1 MAPAH
6 AIDKF
11 GTFTFRIENIDL
23 GHYSRV
29 LRLPAFAL
37 SEQARART
45 RRTCSRAARPSGHGA
60 ARRGEKKSSRRGRSE
75 RSNGMSLHVAL
86 DMTSATST

>member
-1 MAPAH
+1 MGPSKAKKKRSIGKRGPENVVAPAH

-37 SEQARART
+37 SEQAY
-45 RRTCSRAARPSGHGA
+45 SYGHI
-60 ARRGEKKSSRRGRSE
+60 
-75 RSNGMSLHVAL
+75 
-86 DMTSATST
+86 